1 MLKFFCVIFSASFFW
16 HYKSPFYYRLLHN
29 FFFVQFS
36 ITYPAQ
42 NLKKNVLI
50 RYQINKIKRNKNS
63 YTAGERK
70 SINHNHQKTISNTIQ
85 AIRLVTQIN
94 VLKGIGKTEQESATK
109 TANAKAGEKYGRL
122 KRGGFIFDSPAE
134 EKTKPKNIN
143 YKEENNREKEE
154 SKEEQNHE
162 QERGKTRSRSR

>member
-1 MLKFFCVIFSASFFW
+1 MEKVKETMKTI
-16 HYKSPFYYRLLHN
+16 K
-29 FFFVQFS
+29 
-36 ITYPAQ
+36 AQ

>member
-1 MLKFFCVIFSASFFW
+1 MIF
-16 HYKSPFYYRLLHN
+16 
-29 FFFVQFS
+29 Q
-36 ITYPAQ
+36 
-42 NLKKNVLI
+42 
-50 RYQINKIKRNKNS
+50 RNKNS
-63 YTAGERK
+63 YTAGDRK
-70 SINHNHQKTISNTIQ
+70 SINQNHQKTIQT
-85 AIRLVTQIN
+85 IRLVARIN
-94 VLKGIGKTEQESATK
+94 VLKGIGKTEQESVTK
-109 TANAKAGEKYGRL
+109 TTNTKTGKKYRRL